1 MIIGS
6 SFRKGVPMIGPA
18 RLLRVARALT
28 LVALT
33 WSCAS
38 HKAAPPPSAPPPA
51 PRRVI
56 PNVPARPNPS
66 AVSDDV
72 MSVLQRGPT
81 SLPGD
86 SAELG
91 VGPAPQGFP
100 KEVLPPGAEVGAAA
114 ISARMTMVVA
124 IASDLTVEDRLK
136 EPSRLAATG
145 WISAVPMPRGFA
157 SGPAD
162 RPITVCRGI
171 EFVSMTYLERTAG
184 GAFVRASLTSDPRRP
199 CVARPDATFADLDLP
214 VLIAPPGAK
223 TTGGGAGG
231 GADAMFSQTRLDTT
245 LTPREVAAHYVRQLE
260 AVGWKVEGRANEGD
274 MVSVTRLSIT
284 SRIGDAMT
292 AVLTIAALPGTSS
305 LDLTLKFVRN
315 NLSRGRIGGRA

>member
-1 MIIGS
+1 
-6 SFRKGVPMIGPA
+6 MIGLDRLA
-18 RLLRVARALT
+18 RFASALT

-38 HKAAPPPSAPPPA
+38 HKAAPLPSAPA

-56 PNVPARPNPS
+56 PDLPARPNLTGAP
-66 AVSDDV
+66 DDV

-81 SLPGD
+81 SLPGE
-86 SAELG
+86 SAEIG
-91 VGPAPQGFP
+91 VGPAPEGFP

-114 ISARMTMVVA
+114 ISPRMTTVVA
-124 IASDLTVEDRLK
+124 LVPGLSLEGRLR
-136 EPSRLAATG
+136 EQARLAVAG
-145 WISAVPMPRGFA
+145 WISAVPTPRGFA

-171 EFVSMTYLERTAG
+171 EFVSIAYLDRAAG
-184 GAFVRASLTSDPRRP
+184 GAFVRASLTNDPRRP
-199 CVARPDATFADLDLP
+199 CIARPDATFADLDLP
-214 VLIAPPGAK
+214 VLVAPPGAK

-260 AVGWKVEGRANEGD
+260 SAGWKVEGRANEDD
-274 MVSVTRLSIT
+274 MISVTRLSIT

-315 NLSRGRIGGRA
+315 NLSRGRVGGRG